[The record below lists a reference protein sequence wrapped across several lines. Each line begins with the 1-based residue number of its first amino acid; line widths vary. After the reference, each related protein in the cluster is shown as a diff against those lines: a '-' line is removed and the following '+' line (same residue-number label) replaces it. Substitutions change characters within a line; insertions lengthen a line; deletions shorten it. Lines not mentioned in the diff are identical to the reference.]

1 MMLCVVLY
9 FHFLSFTVFMPA
21 TWYGTPKHFIAVTS
35 CTSAGVYFVEPYS
48 EVRRYQYRS
57 YRYSIVDWKSS
68 PNRASNIERQK
79 QIEQKPKRNVT
90 TLPVIDK
97 VKSI

>member
-9 FHFLSFTVFMPA
+9 FHFTVMPA

-57 YRYSIVDWKSS
+57 YRYSIVESS
-68 PNRASNIERQK
+68 PNREHRTTKTNTVLV
-79 QIEQKPKRNVT
+79 EQKRNPKRNVT
-90 TLPVIDK
+90 TLPLIDK

>member
-9 FHFLSFTVFMPA
+9 FHFTVMPA

-57 YRYSIVDWKSS
+57 YRYSIVGNQV
-68 PNRASNIERQK
+68 PIEHRATKTNTV
-79 QIEQKPKRNVT
+79 EQKRNPKCNAT
-90 TLPVIDK
+90 TLSVTDQ